1 MNKKMQL
8 HQEKYGQ
15 YLKLI
20 AANEPDVIITN
31 QRDMSQLQNNSG
43 VIIAKLNDEIARQET
58 KIIELDNTVNNQA
71 INIDTM
77 RKYIKS
83 LEE

>member
-8 HQEKYGQ
+8 HQEKYGH